1 MALWS
6 TWRPAKVVFLI
17 LRTLCQ
23 VPYPVEWLLLNAGAL
38 QARRCF
44 SFLISSCLPLK
55 INLQR
60 IPDPPCSK
68 SKDYLLPPIT
78 TQSIVPFFNK
88 NNDNFCDSCSQWY
101 CSLKLPLQQLPFANE
116 MFINFCSPYVL
127 IDLITTNT
135 SVLLVIVQH
144 ARSRAIKLWNICF
157 PSCFNFV

>member
-1 MALWS
+1 MLKNFCKASIVTKFKRTNFFYYENYFIQKLFRLRVLLLFLNG
-6 TWRPAKVVFLI
+6 TVKHWRPAKVVFLI

-60 IPDPPCSK
+60 IPDPPCNK

-88 NNDNFCDSCSQWY
+88 NNNKICDSCSQWY
-101 CSLKLPLQQLPFANE
+101 CSLKLPLH
-116 MFINFCSPYVL
+116 IY
-127 IDLITTNT
+127 
-135 SVLLVIVQH
+135 H
-144 ARSRAIKLWNICF
+144 
-157 PSCFNFV
+157 